1 MVIDRAIIP
10 GGFVRKAQK
19 KTMTPFE
26 ILKAIKNLT
35 EEEKETL
42 AILADKG
49 LSEELLK
56 RRKDVI
62 VEMQKGEL
70 RTFCTN
76 APLDHMFCK
85 FTHGHGAQNE
95 NL

>member
-1 MVIDRAIIP
+1 V
-10 GGFVRKAQK
+10 KAQK

-26 ILKAIKNLT
+26 ILKAIQNLT

-49 LSEELLK
+49 LSEKLLK

-62 VEMQKGEL
+62 MEMQKGEL
-70 RTFCTN
+70 IGEKDLFS
-76 APLDHMFCK
+76 
-85 FTHGHGAQNE
+85 GI
-95 NL
+95 

>member
-1 MVIDRAIIP
+1 
-10 GGFVRKAQK
+10 
-19 KTMTPFE
+19 MTPFE
-26 ILKAIKNLT
+26 ILKAIQNLT

-49 LSEELLK
+49 LSEKLLK

-70 RTFCTN
+70 ISEEDLFK
-76 APLDHMFCK
+76 DI
-85 FTHGHGAQNE
+85 
-95 NL
+95 

>member
-35 EEEKETL
+35 EEQKETL

-49 LSEELLK
+49 LSEELL
-56 RRKDVI
+56 
-62 VEMQKGEL
+62 
-70 RTFCTN
+70 
-76 APLDHMFCK
+76 
-85 FTHGHGAQNE
+85 
-95 NL
+95 

>member
-1 MVIDRAIIP
+1 M
-10 GGFVRKAQK
+10 KAQK

-26 ILKAIKNLT
+26 ILMAIQNLT

-56 RRKDVI
+56 RRKDAI
-62 VEMQKGEL
+62 VEMQNGEL
-70 RTFCTN
+70 ISEEDLFR
-76 APLDHMFCK
+76 
-85 FTHGHGAQNE
+85 GI
-95 NL
+95 

>member
-1 MVIDRAIIP
+1 M
-10 GGFVRKAQK
+10 KAQK

-26 ILKAIKNLT
+26 ILKAIQNLT

-70 RTFCTN
+70 ISEEDLF
-76 APLDHMFCK
+76 K
-85 FTHGHGAQNE
+85 GI
-95 NL
+95 

>member
-1 MVIDRAIIP
+1 
-10 GGFVRKAQK
+10 
-19 KTMTPFE
+19 MTPFE
-26 ILKAIKNLT
+26 ILQAIQNLT

-62 VEMQKGEL
+62 MEMQKGEL
-70 RTFCTN
+70 VGEKDLFS
-76 APLDHMFCK
+76 
-85 FTHGHGAQNE
+85 GI
-95 NL
+95 

>member
-1 MVIDRAIIP
+1 MKV
-10 GGFVRKAQK
+10 QK

-26 ILKAIKNLT
+26 ILKAIQNLT

-62 VEMQKGEL
+62 MQMQKGEL
-70 RTFCTN
+70 IGEKDLFWGI
-76 APLDHMFCK
+76 L
-85 FTHGHGAQNE
+85 E
-95 NL
+95 NV